1 MNRFAFFLLFLFFNS
16 QFLFSQETQ
25 LKETITS
32 FFEVFHKKDVEKLK
46 QLCHE
51 DVKLM
56 SIMHSNKGTEIKN
69 ETAEQ
74 FYTGIQS
81 IPYTTNFE
89 EKTFEY
95 TIHFDEVFAQVWV
108 PYEFYVNGKL
118 THRGNNSFQL
128 MKKDNQWVI
137 ISITDSR
144 IR

>member
-1 MNRFAFFLLFLFFNS
+1 MNKFNFLLVLLLVNTSFM
-16 QFLFSQETQ
+16 FSQEVEI
-25 LKETITS
+25 KGTIND
-32 FFEVFHKKDVEKLK
+32 FFDIFHKKDVDKLK

-51 DVKLM
+51 DIKLM
-56 SIMHSNKGTEIKN
+56 TVMHKSTGTEIKH

-74 FYTGIQS
+74 FYIGIKS
-81 IPYTTNFE
+81 IPDMTNFE

-128 MKKDNQWVI
+128 MKKENQWLI

>member
-1 MNRFAFFLLFLFFNS
+1 MNKFNFLLVLLLVNTSFM
-16 QFLFSQETQ
+16 FSQEVEI
-25 LKETITS
+25 KGTIND
-32 FFEVFHKKDVEKLK
+32 FFDIFHKRDVDKLK

-51 DVKLM
+51 DIKLM
-56 SIMHSNKGTEIKN
+56 TLLHRNTGTEIKH

-74 FYTGIQS
+74 FYNGIKS
-81 IPYTTNFE
+81 IPDTTNFE

-95 TIHFDEVFAQVWV
+95 TIQFDEVFAQVWV